1 MLSLDKTKPA
11 PVNILLL
18 MSGSIACAKA
28 SGLVSSWVK
37 QGHQVQ
43 VACTPSVAEFIG
55 HATLEGFSGRP
66 VLGSAFAPGQVMDHI
81 HLARWA
87 DVVVAAP
94 ATSNLIN
101 KFAAGI
107 ADEAVTSLWQAA
119 YGSGKPMFIVPA
131 MNTHMWNYP
140 ATQASMQALR
150 SWGIYVLPTAEGD
163 LACGEFGAGRMLEPE
178 DILAAI
184 SPHFPGRTLQPKRVL
199 ITAGG
204 TREPIDA
211 VRYIGNHSSGRT
223 AAAIADALISR
234 GHAVTFLAAANA
246 LRPHLPCQLES
257 FSSYQDLATQLR
269 RLLGEHPFDWVIHAA
284 AVSDF
289 SIDHIEQDG
298 KASAAAGKLSS
309 SGKLSLHLKPNAK
322 LLPQLRDWSV
332 NAAVRVV
339 GFKLTCTADHAAR
352 AKAVKGLFD
361 NAGVDAVV
369 HNDLNEIRDLNEIQ
383 PGSHSYTLHRLPAVT
398 IDCANSAELNS
409 AIEQLLE
416 ELP

>member
-1 MLSLDKTKPA
+1 MSPSDKAAPA

-28 SGLVSSWVK
+28 SSLVSAWVK

-66 VLGSAFAPGQVMDHI
+66 VLGSAFTPGQVMDHI

-101 KFAAGI
+101 KFAAGL
-107 ADEAVTSLWQAA
+107 ADDVVTSLWQAS
-119 YGSGKPMFIVPA
+119 YGSAKPMFVVPA

-140 ATQASMQALR
+140 ATQASMETLR
-150 SWGIYVLPTAEGD
+150 SWGIHLLPTAEGD

-178 DILAAI
+178 AILAAI
-184 SPHFPGRTLQPKRVL
+184 SPYFPGRTLQPKRIL
-199 ITAGG
+199 ITGGG

-223 AAAIADALISR
+223 ASAIADALISR
-234 GHAVTFLAAANA
+234 GHAVTYLGAANA
-246 LRPHLPCQLES
+246 LRPKLPCQLEA
-257 FSSYQDLATQLR
+257 FSSYADLETQLR
-269 RLLGEHPFDWVIHAA
+269 RVLGEHHFDWAIHAA

-289 SIDHIEQDG
+289 SVDHIEQDG
-298 KASAAAGKLSS
+298 KTSMAAGKLSS
-309 SGKLSLHLKPNAK
+309 SGKLTLHLKPNAK
-322 LLPQLRDWSV
+322 LLPRLRGWSA
-332 NAAVRVV
+332 NAALQVI
-339 GFKLTCTADHAAR
+339 GFKLTSAADPATR
-352 AKAVKGLFD
+352 AKAVSKLFE

-369 HNDLNEIRDLNEIQ
+369 HNDLNEIQ
-383 PGSHSYTLHRLPAVT
+383 PGRHRYTLHTSPTLARE
-398 IDCANSAELNS
+398 CADSAELNS

>member
-1 MLSLDKTKPA
+1 MSPFNKAEPA

-28 SGLVSSWVK
+28 CGLISSWVK
-37 QGHQVQ
+37 QGHRVQ
-43 VACTPSVAEFIG
+43 VACTPSVAEFLG
-55 HATLEGFSGRP
+55 HATLEGFSGHP
-66 VLGSAFAPGQVMDHI
+66 VLGSAFTPGQVMDHI

-107 ADEAVTSLWQAA
+107 ADEAVTSLWQAS
-119 YGSGKPMFIVPA
+119 YGSGKPMFLVPA

-140 ATQASMQALR
+140 ATQASIQTLR
-150 SWGIYVLPTAEGD
+150 SWGIHVLPTAEGD

-178 DILAAI
+178 DILATINA
-184 SPHFPGRTLQPKRVL
+184 HLPGRTLQPKRVL

-211 VRYIGNHSSGRT
+211 VRYIGNHSTGRT
-223 AAAIADALISR
+223 AAAIADALSAR
-234 GHAVTFLAAANA
+234 GHSVTFLAALNA
-246 LRPHLPCQLES
+246 LRPGLPCQLES

-269 RLLGEHPFDWVIHAA
+269 RLLGEHHFDWVIHAA

-289 SIDHIEQDG
+289 SIERIEQEG
-298 KASAAAGKLSS
+298 NASTVAGKLSS
-309 SGKLSLHLKPNAK
+309 SGKLSLHLQPNAK
-322 LLPQLRDWSV
+322 LLPQLRGWSV
-332 NAAVRVV
+332 NAAVHVI
-339 GFKLTCTADHAAR
+339 GFKLTSTSDHALR
-352 AKAVKGLFD
+352 AKAVKGLFET
-361 NAGVDAVV
+361 AGVDAVV
-369 HNDLNEIRDLNEIQ
+369 HNDLNEIQ
-383 PGSHSYTLHRLPAVT
+383 PGSHSYTLHKLPAIT
-398 IDCANSAELNS
+398 IACANSNALNS

>member
-1 MLSLDKTKPA
+1 MSPLDKAVPE
-11 PVNILLL
+11 PVHILLL

-28 SGLVSSWVK
+28 SSLVSAWVK

-66 VLGSAFAPGQVMDHI
+66 VLGSAFTPGQVMDHI

-101 KFAAGI
+101 KFAAGL
-107 ADEAVTSLWQAA
+107 ADDVVTSLWQAS
-119 YGSGKPMFIVPA
+119 YGSGKPMFVVPA

-140 ATQASMQALR
+140 ATQASMETLR
-150 SWGIYVLPTAEGD
+150 SWGIHLLPTAEGD

-178 DILAAI
+178 AILAAI
-184 SPHFPGRTLQPKRVL
+184 SPHFPGRTLRPKHIL
-199 ITAGG
+199 ITGGG

-223 AAAIADALISR
+223 ASTIADALISR
-234 GHAVTFLAAANA
+234 GHAVTYLGALSA
-246 LRPHLPCQLES
+246 LRPNLPCQLET
-257 FSSYQDLATQLR
+257 FSSYADLEKQLR
-269 RLLGEHPFDWVIHAA
+269 RVLGEHHFDWVIHAA

-289 SIDHIEQDG
+289 SVAEIEQDG
-298 KASAAAGKLSS
+298 KTSVAAGKLSS
-309 SGKLSLHLKPNAK
+309 SGKMSLHLKPNAK
-322 LLPQLRDWSV
+322 LLPRLRDWSA
-332 NAAVRVV
+332 NAAVQVI
-339 GFKLTCTADHAAR
+339 GFKLTATADHAAR
-352 AKAVKGLFD
+352 AKAVSNLFEK
-361 NAGVDAVV
+361 AGVDAVV
-369 HNDLNEIRDLNEIQ
+369 HNDLNEMRDLNEIQ
-383 PGSHSYTLHRLPAVT
+383 PGKHRYTLHTSPTVARE
-398 IDCANSAELNS
+398 CANSTALNS